1 MSDQRVYNFS
11 AGPSMLPLPVLERAG
26 SEITNYR
33 GSGMSVM
40 EMSHRSKVFL
50 QIFQEAQDKLRRI
63 MNVPDGYKILFLQTG
78 ASGQFSMIPLNLIS
92 KTGKADYAVTGN
104 FSNLA
109 YQEAKK
115 YGQINLAASSED
127 KNHSYIPTQDQLK
140 LDPQASYFY
149 YCANNTVFGTEWG
162 YVPETGEVPL
172 VCDMSSDILSMPV
185 DVSKYGI
192 IYAGAQKNMAPAGLT
207 VVIIREDLAG
217 HELPY
222 TPLMM
227 NYKTM
232 IDKDSMYNTPP
243 CWCIYMLGL
252 NLDWIEEQGGLEG
265 MKKLRDLRSS
275 MLYDTIDSSRL
286 FHCHAEKGSR
296 SGMNVTFR
304 TGDEALDAKFIAEAA
319 QAGFVNLKG
328 HRKTGGMRASIYNAM
343 PVEGVEKLR
352 TLRSSMLYDTLDSS
366 RLFRCHAEKGSRSGM
381 NVTFRTGDEAL
392 DAKFV
397 AEAAEAGFVNL
408 KGHRKTGGMRAS
420 IYNAMPVE
428 GVERLCQF
436 IREFDRNN

>member
-11 AGPSMLPLPVLERAG
+11 AGPSMLPLSALERAG

-40 EMSHRSKVFL
+40 EMSHRSKVFI
-50 QIFQEAQDKLRRI
+50 QIFEETQEKLRRI
-63 MNVPDGYKILFLQTG
+63 MNVPQGYKVLFLQTG
-78 ASGQFSMIPLNLIS
+78 ASGQFSMIPLNLIG

-109 YQEAKK
+109 YKEAQK
-115 YGQINLAASSED
+115 YGQIHLAASSED
-127 KNHSYIPTQDQLK
+127 RDHSYIPAQSQLK
-140 LDPQASYFY
+140 LDPEASYFY
-149 YCANNTVFGTEWG
+149 YCANNTIYGTEWQ
-162 YVPETGEVPL
+162 YVPDTGSVPL

-185 DVSKYGI
+185 DVSKFGL

-207 VVIIREDLAG
+207 VVIIKEELAG

-222 TPLMM
+222 TPLIM

-252 NLDWIEEQGGLEG
+252 TLDWVEENGGLAG
-265 MKKLRDLRSS
+265 MEKLKWQRAN
-275 MLYDTIDSSRL
+275 MLYDTLDNSKL
-286 FHCHAEKGSR
+286 FRCHGEKGSR

-304 TGDEALDAKFIAEAA
+304 TGSEELDSKFVSQAA

-343 PVEGVEKLR
+343 PVEGVEKLC
-352 TLRSSMLYDTLDSS
+352 D
-366 RLFRCHAEKGSRSGM
+366 
-381 NVTFRTGDEAL
+381 
-392 DAKFV
+392 
-397 AEAAEAGFVNL
+397 
-408 KGHRKTGGMRAS
+408 
-420 IYNAMPVE
+420 
-428 GVERLCQF
+428 F
-436 IREFDRNN
+436 IKAFDKAN